1 MSANLTNPT
10 IILALMMGGY
20 LTPANLAR
28 IRLLSRAHAN
38 AVSTALL
45 LESSLRSPPPSQKR
59 PNNNNNKPPN
69 APKKKRLF

>member
-1 MSANLTNPT
+1 MSANLTNPS

-38 AVSTALL
+38 AVSTALMMEL
-45 LESSLRSPPPSQKR
+45 SLRSPPPKKKR
-59 PNNNNNKPPN
+59 NNNNKPPN
-69 APKKKRLF
+69 APQKKRLF